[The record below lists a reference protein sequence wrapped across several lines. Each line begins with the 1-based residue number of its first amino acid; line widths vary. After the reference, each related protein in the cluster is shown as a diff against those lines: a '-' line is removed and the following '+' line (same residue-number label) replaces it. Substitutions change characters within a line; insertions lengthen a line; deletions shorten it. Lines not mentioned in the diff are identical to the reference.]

1 LCGSTC
7 NDVSGGVMQSIA
19 AAANVASNDDDDG
32 CGSMTAIITEL
43 RRPVFALDD

>member
-7 NDVSGGVMQSIA
+7 NDVSGGVMHSIV

-32 CGSMTAIITEL
+32 CGSMTVIITAS
-43 RRPVFALDD
+43 RPVFALDD